1 MITRTS
7 RAKTMQHKSWPDLCE
22 SLLDRLEAKGE
33 NTTTERAEF
42 GVLVAECGSSGCKM
56 VLSQKGENDN
66 GD

>member
-1 MITRTS
+1 
-7 RAKTMQHKSWPDLCE
+7 MQHKSWPDLCE
-22 SLLDRLEAKGE
+22 ILLDRLEAKGE

-56 VLSQKGENDN
+56 VLSQKGDNDN

>member
-1 MITRTS
+1 
-7 RAKTMQHKSWPDLCE
+7 MQHKSWPDLCE

-42 GVLVAECGSSGCKM
+42 GVLVAECGSSGCRM

>member
-1 MITRTS
+1 
-7 RAKTMQHKSWPDLCE
+7 MQHKSWPDLCE

-33 NTTTERAEF
+33 NTTTERVEF

>member
-1 MITRTS
+1 
-7 RAKTMQHKSWPDLCE
+7 MQHKSWPDLCE

-33 NTTTERAEF
+33 NTATERAEF

-56 VLSQKGENDN
+56 ALSQKGENDN

>member
-7 RAKTMQHKSWPDLCE
+7 RAKTMQHKSWPNLCE

>member
-1 MITRTS
+1 MR
-7 RAKTMQHKSWPDLCE
+7 HKSWPDLCE

-56 VLSQKGENDN
+56 ALSQKGENDN

>member
-42 GVLVAECGSSGCKM
+42 GVLAAECGSSGCKM
-56 VLSQKGENDN
+56 ALSQKGENDN

>member
-33 NTTTERAEF
+33 STTAERAEF

-56 VLSQKGENDN
+56 ALSQKGENDN